1 VLPPRRPDQTPRW
14 SELSSFVVVLD
25 EDHHSVGVA
34 HHMYRVIVGGGSDV
48 LVQGGFYFPDPT
60 PAQIDGARAGGGFY
74 FPDPTPAQIDGARA
88 VGGPLMTGWIGVG
101 LMVEFRVN
109 GKRIVTSPVVAIA
122 TRRPAFSAAH
132 GRVN

>member
-60 PAQIDGARAGGGFY
+60 PAQIDGARA
-74 FPDPTPAQIDGARA
+74 